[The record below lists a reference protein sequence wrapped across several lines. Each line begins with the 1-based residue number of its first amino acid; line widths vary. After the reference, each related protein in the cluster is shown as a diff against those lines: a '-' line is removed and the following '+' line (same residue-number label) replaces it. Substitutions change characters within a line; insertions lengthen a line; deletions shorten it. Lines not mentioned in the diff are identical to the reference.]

1 MKQSSQLDQEI
12 KELED
17 KLGSLR
23 AEQQLLKA
31 QESLAREK
39 ASSLLE
45 DETLSNLIQK
55 LQNELVKCDLGLAL
69 GIDYKRN
76 WVFIVSD
83 RESKDGLSS
92 FKILDPK
99 DKRVFFGL
107 VESFNQT
114 ITFEGI
120 QTWLQSSLK
129 LVVSL
134 LKIKNLICLSGA
146 SLTFRSYDNVLD
158 NLHFT
163 LNGLDLVAYECVLTV
178 KRPYTLVMTRLLN
191 YDSEFS
197 DIYFL
202 GDGVSLQ
209 TRANFYNIHDDG
221 YLGNFEQ
228 RLSVHQSF
236 TKFSELTKVAKELE
250 DKLIAFYEAIE
261 IRFE

>member
-1 MKQSSQLDQEI
+1 MTNSTQLAKEI
-12 KELED
+12 KDLED

-55 LQNELVKCDLGLAL
+55 LQNEFVNGELGLAL
-69 GIDYKRN
+69 SIDYKRN

-114 ITFEGI
+114 VTFEGI
-120 QTWLQSSLK
+120 QT
-129 LVVSL
+129 
-134 LKIKNLICLSGA
+134 CG
-146 SLTFRSYDNVLD
+146 
-158 NLHFT
+158 
-163 LNGLDLVAYECVLTV
+163 
-178 KRPYTLVMTRLLN
+178 
-191 YDSEFS
+191 
-197 DIYFL
+197 
-202 GDGVSLQ
+202 
-209 TRANFYNIHDDG
+209 
-221 YLGNFEQ
+221 
-228 RLSVHQSF
+228 
-236 TKFSELTKVAKELE
+236 
-250 DKLIAFYEAIE
+250 
-261 IRFE
+261 

>member
-1 MKQSSQLDQEI
+1 MTNSTQLDKEI

-45 DETLSNLIQK
+45 AETLSNLIQK
-55 LQNELVKCDLGLAL
+55 LQNEFVNGELGLAL
-69 GIDYKRN
+69 SIDYKRN
-76 WVFIVSD
+76 WAFIVND
-83 RESKDGLSS
+83 RDSKDGLSS
-92 FKILDPK
+92 FKVLDPK

-114 ITFEGI
+114 VTFEGI

-134 LKIKNLICLSGA
+134 LKVKSLICLNGA
-146 SLTFRSYDNVLD
+146 SLTFKSYDNVLD
-158 NLHFT
+158 NLYFT
-163 LNGLDLVAYECVLTV
+163 LKDLVDYECVLTV
-178 KRPYTLVMTRLLN
+178 KRPYTLVMSRLLS

-197 DIYFL
+197 TIYFL
-202 GDGVSLQ
+202 GGGVSLQ
-209 TRANFYNIHDDG
+209 TRANFSYIHDED

-228 RLSVHQSF
+228 RLSVYQSF
-236 TKFSELTKVAKELE
+236 TKFSELTNVANDLE
-250 DKLIAFYEAIE
+250 EKLATFYEGLDP
-261 IRFE
+261 RFK